1 MNIRNI
7 SFKHKRDIMAKK
19 KNVEPE
25 EDLDDFGD
33 LEDEK
38 IETVFPDMEK
48 KSSETDETTEE
59 ITSESDEE
67 DEEEYVDLELEDEV
81 EVLDYKYIKLVLRR
95 KTLDNDYELDVIGQ
109 SHGFC
114 NIFVNHLLN
123 IEGVN
128 MAAYKVTRIEPAKI
142 YLRLENEGFK
152 IKDIL
157 FKGIESLREE
167 FVEVQKTFQK
177 LM

>member
-1 MNIRNI
+1 
-7 SFKHKRDIMAKK
+7 MAKK
-19 KNVEPE
+19 KKVEPE

-67 DEEEYVDLELEDEV
+67 DEEEYVDLELEEV
-81 EVLDYKYIKLVLRR
+81 EVLDYKYIKLVSTRN
-95 KTLDNDYELDVIGQ
+95 TIDNDYELDVIGQ

-123 IEGVN
+123 IDGVN
-128 MAAYKVTRIEPAKI
+128 MAAYKVTRIEPARI